1 MVCKQIVNGVDE
13 EEGQEGDEEEKASL
27 GCESFTTAASSL
39 STNVCKICHCGEEVS
54 ETSHQ

>member
-1 MVCKQIVNGVDE
+1 MQIVNQVDE
-13 EEGQEGDEEEKASL
+13 ELGQEGDEEEKASL